1 MPSQSGAKSFSQL
14 FKEITKAEA
23 LCHWT
28 RPGVEHLSEVLYW
41 QDPMGLRGF
50 GVPPDEYEPE
60 AELAFAYAFGLTERE
75 QLWQLPFPRAL
86 PSLAEGQ
93 HEILL
98 SRSFEHLFEEAVELG
113 AEASEAFKDALAMCA
128 TEKRPALEE
137 GAESPA

>member
-1 MPSQSGAKSFSQL
+1 MSSQSDRKSFSQL

-23 LCHWT
+23 LRHWT

-41 QDPMGLRGF
+41 QDPMGLRGY

-75 QLWQLPFPRAL
+75 QLWQLPGPRAP
-86 PSLAEGQ
+86 PSLAAGQ
-93 HEILL
+93 HEVLL
-98 SRSFEHLFEEAVELG
+98 SRSFEHLFGEAVVLG
-113 AEASEAFKDALAMCA
+113 TEANEAFKGALAMCA
-128 TEKRPALEE
+128 REDRPALEE